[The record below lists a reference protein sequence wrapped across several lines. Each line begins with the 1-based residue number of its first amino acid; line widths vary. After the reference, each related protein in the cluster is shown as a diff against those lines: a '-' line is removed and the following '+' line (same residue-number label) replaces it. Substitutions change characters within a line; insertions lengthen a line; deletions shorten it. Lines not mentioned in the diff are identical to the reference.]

1 VIRAGVLLA
10 AFLFCFSTVAYGNN
24 LGCDKTNP
32 AEYLIK
38 EHGEEPFSIA
48 LFERQFML
56 TTYVNHDT
64 GSWTMVAKPPDQE
77 IFCLFAKGEAFF
89 VLKETKK
96 KSGNGDVG

>member
-1 VIRAGVLLA
+1 MIRAGVLLA

-24 LGCDKTNP
+24 LKCDKTNP
-32 AEYLIK
+32 AKYLID

-48 LFERQFML
+48 LLERHFML

-64 GSWTMVAKPPDQE
+64 GSWTMVVKPPDQE